1 MANYDRGCDGK
12 PPEDG
17 TTRAVI
23 EAVVRQFDDRAMDW
37 RFGAL
42 S

>member
-1 MANYDRGCDGK
+1 MANYDRGWDGK
-12 PPEDG
+12 PPEDS

-23 EAVVRQFDDRAMDW
+23 EAAVRQFDDQAVDW
-37 RFGAL
+37 QFEAL